1 MTSINFEL
9 LALKYILCN
18 SVHVCSVVVV
28 SLVRP
33 RPPTRKNGL
42 VNRVKFLV

>member
-9 LALKYILCN
+9 LAVKYILCN
-18 SVHVCSVVVV
+18 SVHVHVCSVVVV

-42 VNRVKFLV
+42 VNQV